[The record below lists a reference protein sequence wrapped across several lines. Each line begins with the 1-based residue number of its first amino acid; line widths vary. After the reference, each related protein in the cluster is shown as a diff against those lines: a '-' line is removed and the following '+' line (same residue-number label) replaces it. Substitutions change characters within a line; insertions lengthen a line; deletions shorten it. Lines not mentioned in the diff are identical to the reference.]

1 MWGNIYFSHIVI
13 YFLIFTS
20 LSHPE
25 QDLNFMFA
33 LNFGIIY
40 LFEFLVL
47 VEITRNDEG
56 FIIYPHTH
64 RYIPSKQPI
73 NINTIIKMA

>member
-1 MWGNIYFSHIVI
+1 MCGKIFFFHVVI

-20 LSHPE
+20 LSHPK

-33 LNFGIIY
+33 LNFGVIY
-40 LFEFLVL
+40 IFEFLVL

-56 FIIYPHTH
+56 FIIYPQTH
-64 RYIPSKQPI
+64 RYIPSKQQI